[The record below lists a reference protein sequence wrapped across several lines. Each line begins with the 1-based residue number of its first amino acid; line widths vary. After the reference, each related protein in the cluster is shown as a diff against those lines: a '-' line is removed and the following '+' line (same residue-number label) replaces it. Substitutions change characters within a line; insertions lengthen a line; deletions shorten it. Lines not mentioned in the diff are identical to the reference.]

1 MPGMAE
7 KDKEKEGFEEWTR
20 ERVTGILSKL
30 EKFLDQVEQSR
41 PEREDEIPVPP
52 EVKEESEEEKEQKT
66 AEKNPLK
73 ALLDWLM

>member
-30 EKFLDQVEQSR
+30 EKFLDQVEQSQ
-41 PEREDEIPVPP
+41 PEDKIPVPP

-66 AEKNPLK
+66 PEKNPLK